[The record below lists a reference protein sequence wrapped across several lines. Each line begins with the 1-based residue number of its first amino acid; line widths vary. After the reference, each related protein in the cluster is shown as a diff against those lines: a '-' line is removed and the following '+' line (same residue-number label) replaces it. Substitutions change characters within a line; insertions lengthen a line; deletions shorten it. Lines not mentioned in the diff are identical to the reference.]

1 MKYIII
7 LTFLLTSCLSRE
19 IRIPIPK
26 SNDWFKIMSF
36 NVKFDTKKGKHQWN
50 KRRES
55 CIKMINDKQP
65 DVFGTQEGLL
75 HQMKYLDNK
84 LSDYSYYGVGRNDG
98 VESGEHI
105 AIFYK
110 KDIYNLLDKGVF
122 WLSETPNYSSKGW
135 DAALNRIVTWVKLKD
150 INTNQIFFVFN
161 THFDHKGKNA
171 RIESSKLIIKKI
183 NEITHIKDSVYIIGD
198 FNGRINNRMFTPI
211 INNSFKNAKEI
222 AKSTDQKKSY
232 NSYGRLAR
240 IFSTNID
247 FIFYNQNTAIY
258 YETIDKNYGVKYISD
273 HYPIM
278 CYFQI
283 N

>member
-1 MKYIII
+1 MKYQII
-7 LTFLLTSCLSRE
+7 LTALLTSCLSRE
-19 IRIPIPK
+19 IRIPILK

-36 NVKFDTKKGKHQWN
+36 NVKFDTKKGKHQWH
-50 KRRES
+50 KRREF

-105 AIFYK
+105 SIFYK
-110 KDIYNLLDKGVF
+110 KELYNLLDKGVF
-122 WLSETPNYSSKGW
+122 WLSETPNSPSKGW

-171 RIESSKLIIKKI
+171 RIESSKLIIEKI
-183 NEITHIKDSVYIIGD
+183 NEITQIKDHVYIIGD

-232 NSYGRLAR
+232 NSYGRLAG
-240 IFSTNID
+240 IFSANID

-258 YETIDKNYGVKYISD
+258 YETIDENYGVKYISD

-283 N
+283 H